1 MDDIIKEFLVESHE
15 NLDRLDQELVQLESD
30 PQSRDLLSSVFRTI
44 HTIKG
49 SCGFLGFAK
58 LEKVAHAGENLLS
71 RLRDG
76 ELLLTAEITSEL
88 LALVD
93 AVRQML
99 GAIQATGGDGSE
111 EYASLI
117 ENLKRLQIPP
127 SPNVEKPGADRSVT
141 SDAIATQLD
150 ARAEAGSGD
159 GSVVAPEEQS
169 VAAET
174 PANIPACSTQRPT
187 TAEAVQALDGPRTR
201 DPKDQTIRV
210 DVTRLDRLMN
220 LAGELVL
227 ARNRITQFTNRQSD
241 AAFSGMAQQLNLLT
255 SELQEEVMRTRMQP
269 ISHLFD
275 KFPRVVRDLVTSCG
289 KQVQIEIV
297 GKETELDK
305 SLLEAIKDPLTH
317 LVRNAVDHGIEMPAE
332 RTAAGKRAEGRL
344 LLRAAHEG
352 GNVVIGIED
361 DGAGVDRERVK
372 GKAIERGLITTQQAA
387 RMSDREL
394 LNLLFLPGFSTAAK
408 VTNIS
413 GRGVGMDVVK
423 TNIEHVNGS
432 VELESEPGKGTLV
445 RIKIPLT
452 LAIVPALIVQSA
464 GKRFAVPQV
473 SLVELVR
480 LEENATN
487 RIENVHGA
495 PVYRLRGQLLPLAF
509 LDKELGLQN
518 ADGANSSTS
527 SAFNIIVLQADDRQ
541 FGLVVDEITDTEEI
555 VVKPLGK
562 QLKGLSVYSGATIMG
577 DGRVALILDVPGLAR
592 HAQVVAEGR
601 ESERDRKDATR
612 HEEAV
617 SGRQALLL
625 VQNGSDV
632 RMAIPLALVA
642 RLEEFPQ
649 TSIEHTGGQ
658 EVMQYRGQ
666 IMPLLRLRR
675 ILEGA
680 SPLTGG
686 EPGGDGP
693 MQVVVYSEAGRS
705 VGLVVDHIV
714 DIVEE
719 KLTVENPARRPGVLG
734 SSVIQQRVTDLLDVP
749 AIVHAAIPAFAETG
763 PRA

>member
-1 MDDIIKEFLVESHE
+1 VAANPAVPEVQAAPAKAHE
-15 NLDRLDQELVQLESD
+15 KDAAGV
-30 PQSRDLLSSVFRTI
+30 V
-44 HTIKG
+44 
-49 SCGFLGFAK
+49 
-58 LEKVAHAGENLLS
+58 HA
-71 RLRDG
+71 
-76 ELLLTAEITSEL
+76 TAS
-88 LALVD
+88 
-93 AVRQML
+93 
-99 GAIQATGGDGSE
+99 
-111 EYASLI
+111 
-117 ENLKRLQIPP
+117 
-127 SPNVEKPGADRSVT
+127 
-141 SDAIATQLD
+141 
-150 ARAEAGSGD
+150 
-159 GSVVAPEEQS
+159 EQS
-169 VAAET
+169 ASDSKA
-174 PANIPACSTQRPT
+174 
-187 TAEAVQALDGPRTR
+187 R
-201 DPKDQTIRV
+201 DAKDQTIRV
-210 DVTRLDRLMN
+210 DVSRLDRLMN

-227 ARNRITQFTNRQSD
+227 ARNRITQFTNHQSD
-241 AAFSGMAQQLNLLT
+241 NAFTGMAQQLNLLT

-317 LVRNAVDHGIEMPAE
+317 LVRNSVDHGIEMPAQ
-332 RTAAGKRAEGRL
+332 RVAAGKRAEGRL

-352 GNVVIGIED
+352 GNVVIEIED

-408 VTNIS
+408 ITNIS

-432 VELESEPGKGTLV
+432 VELESEAGKGTLV

-473 SLVELVR
+473 NLVELVR

-495 PVYRLRGQLLPLAF
+495 PVYRLRGQLLPLAY
-509 LDKELGLQN
+509 LDRELGLRKAG
-518 ADGANSSTS
+518 ADSVAL
-527 SAFNIIVLQADDRQ
+527 SAFNIVVLQADDCQ

-577 DGRVALILDVPGLAR
+577 DGRVALILDVPGLAK
-592 HAQVVAEGR
+592 HAKVIAELR
-601 ESERDRKDATR
+601 ESNRDGKNGAPKEDAVT
-612 HEEAV
+612 
-617 SGRQALLL
+617 GRQTLLL
-625 VQNGSDV
+625 VQNGNDV

-649 TSIEHTGGQ
+649 TSVEHASGQ

-675 ILEGA
+675 ILDGA
-680 SPLTGG
+680 GALGG
-686 EPGGDGP
+686 TEPSDGGP

-719 KLTVENPARRPGVLG
+719 KLTVENPARRAGVLG

-749 AIVHAAIPAFAETG
+749 AIVHRALPGFAEAG
-763 PRA
+763 PTA

>member
-1 MDDIIKEFLVESHE
+1 MDDIVKEFLVESHE

-76 ELLLTAEITSEL
+76 ELMLTAEITSEL

-99 GAIQATGGDGSE
+99 GEIQASGTDGNE
-111 EYASLI
+111 EYAGLT
-117 ENLKRLQIPP
+117 ENLKRLQAPGSSPAAIVPVESDGTAPP
-127 SPNVEKPGADRSVT
+127 
-141 SDAIATQLD
+141 
-150 ARAEAGSGD
+150 
-159 GSVVAPEEQS
+159 PEERK
-169 VAAET
+169 VAAN
-174 PANIPACSTQRPT
+174 PANP
-187 TAEAVQALDGPRTR
+187 EVQAVPAKAREKEAAGAAQATASEQSAGDSRAR
-201 DPKDQTIRV
+201 DAKDQTIRV
-210 DVTRLDRLMN
+210 DVSRLDRLMN

-227 ARNRITQFTNRQSD
+227 ARNRITQFTNHQSD
-241 AAFSGMAQQLNLLT
+241 NAFSGMAQQLNLLT

-275 KFPRVVRDLVTSCG
+275 KFSRVVRDLVTSCG

-317 LVRNAVDHGIEMPAE
+317 LVRNSVDHGIEMPAE
-332 RTAAGKRAEGRL
+332 RVAASKRAEGRL

-352 GNVVIGIED
+352 GNVVIEIED

-408 VTNIS
+408 ITNIS

-432 VELESEPGKGTLV
+432 VELESEAGKGTLV

-495 PVYRLRGQLLPLAF
+495 PVYRLRGQLLPLAY
-509 LDKELGLQN
+509 LDRELGLRK
-518 ADGANSSTS
+518 AGVETVTL
-527 SAFNIIVLQADDRQ
+527 SAFNIIVLQADDCQ

-592 HAQVVAEGR
+592 HAQVIAEGR
-601 ESERDRKDATR
+601 ESDRDRKNGSRNED
-612 HEEAV
+612 AV
-617 SGRQALLL
+617 SGRQTLLL
-625 VQNGSDV
+625 LQNGNDV

-649 TSIEHTGGQ
+649 TSVEHAGGQ

-675 ILEGA
+675 ILAGA
-680 SPLTGG
+680 GTPADGA
-686 EPGGDGP
+686 PGGDGP

-734 SSVIQQRVTDLLDVP
+734 SSVIQQRVTDLLDIP
-749 AIVHAAIPAFAETG
+749 AIVHGAIPGFAETG
-763 PRA
+763 PTA

>member
-1 MDDIIKEFLVESHE
+1 MDDIVKEFLVESHE

-30 PQSRDLLSSVFRTI
+30 PQSRELLSSVFRTI

-49 SCGFLGFAK
+49 SCGFLAFAK
-58 LEKVAHAGENLLS
+58 LEKVAHSGENLLS
-71 RLRDG
+71 KLRDG

-99 GAIQATGGDGSE
+99 GEIKDSGADGSE
-111 EYASLI
+111 EYAGLI
-117 ENLKRLQIPP
+117 ENLKRLQTQGAAA
-127 SPNVEKPGADRSVT
+127 EKPLSV
-141 SDAIATQLD
+141 DA
-150 ARAEAGSGD
+150 
-159 GSVVAPEEQS
+159 
-169 VAAET
+169 AA
-174 PANIPACSTQRPT
+174 T
-187 TAEAVQALDGPRTR
+187 TAEVETAPAAAPTAAVEKAPAACAEAVPIAVPKEEGPDKARNSRQRPAASLEAAQASDGSRAR
-201 DPKDQTIRV
+201 DAKDQTIRV
-210 DVTRLDRLMN
+210 DVARLDRLMN

-227 ARNRITQFTNRQSD
+227 ARNRITQFTNHQSD
-241 AAFSGMAQQLNLLT
+241 NAFAGMAQQLNLLT

-275 KFPRVVRDLVTSCG
+275 KFPRVVRDLVTMCG
-289 KQVQIEIV
+289 KQVQIELV

-317 LVRNAVDHGIEMPAE
+317 VVRNSVDHGIEMPAD
-332 RTAAGKRAEGRL
+332 RVAAGKRAEGRL

-352 GNVVIGIED
+352 GNVVIEIED

-372 GKAIERGLITTQQAA
+372 AKAIERGLITTQQAA
-387 RMSDREL
+387 RMTDREL

-432 VELESEPGKGTLV
+432 VELESEQGKGTLV

-495 PVYRLRGQLLPLAF
+495 PVYRLRGQLLPLAY
-509 LDKELGLQN
+509 LDRELGLRE
-518 ADGANSSTS
+518 AGARSASL
-527 SAFNIIVLQADDRQ
+527 SAFNIIVLQADDCQ

-592 HAQVVAEGR
+592 HAQIIAEGR
-601 ESERDRKDATR
+601 ESDRDRTGSR
-612 HEEAV
+612 HEETV
-617 SGRQALLL
+617 SGRQTLLL
-625 VQNGSDV
+625 VQNGADV

-649 TSIEHTGGQ
+649 SSVEHAGGQ

-675 ILEGA
+675 ILQGTSTLAAAEA
-680 SPLTGG
+680 
-686 EPGGDGP
+686 GDGP

-749 AIVHAAIPAFAETG
+749 AIVHGAIPGFAETG
-763 PRA
+763 PTA